1 MAGVDDESDDL
12 PTLPGE
18 QNLNQLIDTIVADVS
33 ETLKSSIS
41 GSQRTHNLRNKQSE
55 PQQNQ
60 SGEMS
65 IAQMS
70 VIIGAIMKNIMP
82 VIVSTIKETIK
93 TSYGNGTNAVQKSN
107 NDEILKLK
115 LELDDSNQ
123 YHRRDGVRINGISQ
137 EENESNDQLVGKIV
151 TLAQKI
157 DCDLTEADVSVAHR
171 LNIKVRGVNQIICKF
186 TSRRAKEMFYR
197 ARKKLKDKPE
207 CEYTY
212 ISEDLTKLRYKLLQA
227 TKKCTRFK
235 AVTTVR
241 GNIWVYRIGEDNP
254 IKIVR
259 PSDLEQLGLVPD
271 YKDLGLA

>member
-1 MAGVDDESDDL
+1 
-12 PTLPGE
+12 
-18 QNLNQLIDTIVADVS
+18 
-33 ETLKSSIS
+33 
-41 GSQRTHNLRNKQSE
+41 
-55 PQQNQ
+55 
-60 SGEMS
+60 
-65 IAQMS
+65 MS

-93 TSYGNGTNAVQKSN
+93 TSYNTNAVPKSN

-123 YHRRDGVRINGISQ
+123 YHRRDGVRINGIPQ
-137 EENESNDQLVGKIV
+137 DENESNDQLVGKIV
-151 TLAQKI
+151 TLANKI